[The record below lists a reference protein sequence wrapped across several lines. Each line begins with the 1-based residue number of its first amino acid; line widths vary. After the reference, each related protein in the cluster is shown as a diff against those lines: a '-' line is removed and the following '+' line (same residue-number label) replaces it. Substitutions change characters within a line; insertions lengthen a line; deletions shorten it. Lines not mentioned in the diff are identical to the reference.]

1 MGGAGGGAIE
11 IRANGRLTANGSYVS
26 TGASG
31 LSPQADGA
39 NSGGSV
45 GEAVGADGPGKN
57 GRSWRG
63 GYGGAGTFV
72 AGVPGEFGTSG
83 GHGGAGGSGSAGG
96 GGAGGTIKLFAS
108 VVQTTGVIVDTS
120 GGAGGNAGGNG
131 RFIVGSNTPVDLSS
145 SLIAGA
151 GVEQHAGAVDTNP
164 FIKNGL
170 ETPFIPGLTGGPE
183 VYGRLN
189 GLDAR
194 SREMLPYLTGVPAG
208 AASALLRLPD
218 GPGAYADPIP
228 GFDMLLLINL
238 TAAALANP
246 ALGVDPSGL
255 DLTFVQALLVR
266 GPDRN
271 PFFQGAG
278 AQLLGSLPGYE
289 IFATLI
295 PEHGTIFNLGY
306 NGHEI
311 SGLDLQIGHVLYLDR
326 QAALVPESSTL
337 ALFVAGIGVLL
348 GIFRSKRL
356 FPCRSIRINGLRHH

>member
-1 MGGAGGGAIE
+1 MVLAPHQRAIW
-11 IRANGRLTANGSYVS
+11 RLRKQKLGPAAFCNAVR
-26 TGASG
+26 
-31 LSPQADGA
+31 LS
-39 NSGGSV
+39 S
-45 GEAVGADGPGKN
+45 GPGTGIFKASDI
-57 GRSWRG
+57 GKSSWLVR
-63 GYGGAGTFV
+63 
-72 AGVPGEFGTSG
+72 
-83 GHGGAGGSGSAGG
+83 GHG
-96 GGAGGTIKLFAS
+96 F
-108 VVQTTGVIVDTS
+108 
-120 GGAGGNAGGNG
+120 
-131 RFIVGSNTPVDLSS
+131 R
-145 SLIAGA
+145 
-151 GVEQHAGAVDTNP
+151 
-164 FIKNGL
+164 
-170 ETPFIPGLTGGPE
+170 
-183 VYGRLN
+183 
-189 GLDAR
+189 
-194 SREMLPYLTGVPAG
+194 
-208 AASALLRLPD
+208 
-218 GPGAYADPIP
+218 
-228 GFDMLLLINL
+228 
-238 TAAALANP
+238 NP